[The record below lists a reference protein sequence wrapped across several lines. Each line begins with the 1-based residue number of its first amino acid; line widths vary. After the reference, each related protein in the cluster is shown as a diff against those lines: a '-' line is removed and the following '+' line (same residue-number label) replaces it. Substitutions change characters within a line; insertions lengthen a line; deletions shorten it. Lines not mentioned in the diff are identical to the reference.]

1 MTKLNIQ
8 RCCRKPDNAK
18 CLLDAVESPCHSY
31 IHVLLQYGGLETNE
45 DVSQYE

>member
-8 RCCRKPDNAK
+8 RCCRKPDKAK

-31 IHVLLQYGGLETNE
+31 IVILNVSLDYETGTI
-45 DVSQYE
+45 